1 MERPICK
8 RCKGPLDLFPDS
20 ETGKYEWICNNPK
33 LLVPDEEFFKF
44 WDNLP
49 GDDVVRLSKEM

>member
-1 MERPICK
+1 MERPKCK
-8 RCKGPLDLFPDS
+8 RCKKPLDLFPD
-20 ETGKYEWICNNPK
+20 EDGKYQWTCNNPK

-49 GDDVVRLSKEM
+49 GDDIVRLSKEM